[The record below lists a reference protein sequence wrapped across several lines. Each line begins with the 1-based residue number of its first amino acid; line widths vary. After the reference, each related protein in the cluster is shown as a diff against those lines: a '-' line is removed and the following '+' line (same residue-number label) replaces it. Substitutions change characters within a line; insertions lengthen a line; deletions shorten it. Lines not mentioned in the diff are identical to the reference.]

1 MDPAAYNSQTS
12 NGFPKINKGL
22 INIKDRENDTLSKL
36 KGSFVGENVDKLSP
50 KSLFNPPNITAFN

>member
-22 INIKDRENDTLSKL
+22 INIKDRENDTL
-36 KGSFVGENVDKLSP
+36 
-50 KSLFNPPNITAFN
+50 